1 MENGNMI
8 RKNSKNLI
16 EWVYENIV
24 DFTDENDTSTLTW
37 NSTQKDARQFLQSI
51 PQKERV
57 QKYGFFSSRSHFFLV
72 DSFDDV
78 KLVLEKGFISELTCQ
93 KIYRWNSEIE
103 RENWNMTDVKGVLYP
118 DSVSDD
124 GTDEKFLSNMMLK
137 LLNVGILE
145 YVNTEEVPGKIF
157 RLTEKGEDIFGDI
170 L

>member
-1 MENGNMI
+1 MI

-37 NSTQKDARQFLQSI
+37 NSTQKDARKFLQSI

-78 KLVLEKGFISELTCQ
+78 KLVLERGFISELTCQ

-145 YVNTEEVPGKIF
+145 YVNIEEVPGKIF

>member
-1 MENGNMI
+1 
-8 RKNSKNLI
+8 
-16 EWVYENIV
+16 
-24 DFTDENDTSTLTW
+24 
-37 NSTQKDARQFLQSI
+37 STQKDARKFLQSI

>member
-37 NSTQKDARQFLQSI
+37 NSTQKDARKFLQSI

-78 KLVLEKGFISELTCQ
+78 KLVLERGFISELTCQ

-103 RENWNMTDVKGVLYP
+103 RENWNMTDVRGVLYP

-145 YVNTEEVPGKIF
+145 YVNTEEVQGKIF

>member
-1 MENGNMI
+1 MI

-37 NSTQKDARQFLQSI
+37 NSTQKDARKFLQSI

-103 RENWNMTDVKGVLYP
+103 RENWNMTDVRGVLYP

>member
-1 MENGNMI
+1 MI

-37 NSTQKDARQFLQSI
+37 NSTQKDARKFLQSI

>member
-37 NSTQKDARQFLQSI
+37 NSTQKDARKFLQSI

-78 KLVLEKGFISELTCQ
+78 KLVLERGFISELTCQ

>member
-37 NSTQKDARQFLQSI
+37 NSTQKDARKFLQSI

-93 KIYRWNSEIE
+93 KIYRWNSEVE
-103 RENWNMTDVKGVLYP
+103 RENWNMTDVRGVLYP
-118 DSVSDD
+118 DAALDD
-124 GTDEKFLSNMMLK
+124 GTEEKFLSNMMLK